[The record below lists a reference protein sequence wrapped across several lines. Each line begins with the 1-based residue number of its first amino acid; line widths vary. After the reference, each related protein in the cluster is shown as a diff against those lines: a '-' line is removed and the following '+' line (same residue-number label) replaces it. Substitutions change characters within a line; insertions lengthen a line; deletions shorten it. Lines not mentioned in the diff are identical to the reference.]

1 MKRWDFNS
9 MLEIGSKLFKKI
21 HKRKYLSHHNHEIH
35 IMSREINDWL
45 PEGIQAL
52 IDGDYTPRFLQR
64 LYFQDAIVD
73 QLHLSDRILQHIIL
87 KQIKPTFPHIMNQNC
102 YHLSGPS
109 GVRFATQRIRQVL
122 QDEKPSYLIRADI
135 KSFYSSILHHK
146 LIKDIK
152 NVYDD
157 PYLIKILTQIIK
169 NPIETPRG
177 DCNPVT
183 GIALRGPLSQ
193 FFSALYLKPLDDA
206 FLKNNVTYLRYQDD
220 LLILCKSERQLKRC
234 KRIMMN
240 VLQERGLTL
249 SRKKTRIGRIDEGF
263 HFLGINYSRMQLSN
277 NTHMTHSCNDT
288 AECKSNDLSSGNTNQ
303 APSAYHQENGFSI
316 VPHPRTLRKAR
327 EQIKLMVAD
336 GNSSAQE
343 IRQYLYLWSMWWVQT
358 AEIWNHKTLLKW
370 FFQACH
376 SENNPAK
383 NYAAGLL
390 MYLIKKGMTIE
401 RQTFSK
407 NQAQGRQGHT
417 VL

>member
-21 HKRKYLSHHNHEIH
+21 HKRKYLSHPNHEIH
-35 IMSREINDWL
+35 FMAREIDDWL
-45 PEGIQAL
+45 PEGIQSL
-52 IDGDYTPRFLQR
+52 IEGDYCPRFLKR
-64 LYFQDAIVD
+64 IYFQDAVVD

-87 KQIKPTFPHIMNQNC
+87 KQIKPTFRHIMNKSC
-102 YHLSGPS
+102 HHLCGPR
-109 GVRFATQRIRQVL
+109 GVRIATQRIRQVL
-122 QDEKPSYLIRADI
+122 QDEKPKYLIRADI

-146 LIKDIK
+146 LLQDIK

-157 PYLIKILTQIIK
+157 PCLIKILTEIIK

-177 DCNPVT
+177 CRNPVT

-263 HFLGINYSRMQLSN
+263 HFLGVNYSRTQLLN
-277 NTHMTHSCNDT
+277 NTHMTHSCQDN
-288 AECKSNDLSSGNTNQ
+288 AECNSNDLFSGNTNQ
-303 APSAYHQENGFSI
+303 EQSACHQENGFSI
-316 VPHPRTLRKAR
+316 VPHARTLRKAR
-327 EQIKLMVAD
+327 EQITIMVAD
-336 GNSSAQE
+336 GHFTQQ
-343 IRQYLYLWSMWWVQT
+343 IRDYLRLWCMWWVQSS
-358 AEIWNHKTLLKW
+358 EIWDYKTLLKW
-370 FFQACH
+370 FFHACW
-376 SENNPAK
+376 ENNPAK

-390 MYLIKKGMTIE
+390 MLLIKEIKITQSE
-401 RQTFSK
+401 QPFSPHQARD
-407 NQAQGRQGHT
+407 NQT